1 MEFEVEA
8 GKEEL
13 ITVDEGEEEGAGWDK
28 EELGVVLFNS
38 SLGTGVSDLG
48 SLVCC
53 IGGQSI
59 TLHMYFFFL
68 IQTSDKESGSTI
80 GVDAEDGTKSG
91 AEIFSST

>member
-8 GKEEL
+8 GKEL
-13 ITVDEGEEEGAGWDK
+13 ITVDEGEEEGAGWGT

-38 SLGTGVSDLG
+38 SLETGVSHLG

-59 TLHMYFFFL
+59 TLHML
-68 IQTSDKESGSTI
+68 IL
-80 GVDAEDGTKSG
+80 
-91 AEIFSST
+91 F

>member
-13 ITVDEGEEEGAGWDK
+13 ITVDDGEEEGAGWGT
-28 EELGVVLFNS
+28 EEFGVVLFNS

-48 SLVCC
+48 SLVGC

-59 TLHMYFFFL
+59 TLHILSIMFLFFKFRP
-68 IQTSDKESGSTI
+68 QTRSLAQPE
-80 GVDAEDGTKSG
+80 
-91 AEIFSST
+91 